1 MEDGAALAV
10 VLPKGTSPEDVPE
23 RLRLYQQIRL
33 TRAHAIQEYS
43 RQAGKDRIPG
53 APPAVESKSII
64 QTICPTLCSQSL
76 SEHLPKLQLWPR

>member
-53 APPAVESKSII
+53 APPAVESKPILRMI
-64 QTICPTLCSQSL
+64 PHDMLTKSQ
-76 SEHLPKLQLWPR
+76 